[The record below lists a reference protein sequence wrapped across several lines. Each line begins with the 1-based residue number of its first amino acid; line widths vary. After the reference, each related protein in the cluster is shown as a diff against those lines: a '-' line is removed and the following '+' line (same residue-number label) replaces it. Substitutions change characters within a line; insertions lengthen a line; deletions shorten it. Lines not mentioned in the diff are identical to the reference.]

1 MKNDMNLIMENW
13 RENIKQITSKE
24 QLETVGELRAF
35 VKVSRAKKAGAK
47 IASTII
53 GLLPGVGKVYKA
65 IKTAKSIPEAFK
77 ILNGTSDSVKTNT
90 GMDRLNIDDDYSKIV
105 DDDIEN
111 GFLDD
116 FLAKLSELPDD
127 APIPDANAQLEDYL
141 RFKFNQRTVD
151 IENEK

>member
-1 MKNDMNLIMENW
+1 M
-13 RENIKQITSKE
+13 
-24 QLETVGELRAF
+24 
-35 VKVSRAKKAGAK
+35 
-47 IASTII
+47 
-53 GLLPGVGKVYKA
+53 Y
-65 IKTAKSIPEAFK
+65 KTAKSIPEAFK